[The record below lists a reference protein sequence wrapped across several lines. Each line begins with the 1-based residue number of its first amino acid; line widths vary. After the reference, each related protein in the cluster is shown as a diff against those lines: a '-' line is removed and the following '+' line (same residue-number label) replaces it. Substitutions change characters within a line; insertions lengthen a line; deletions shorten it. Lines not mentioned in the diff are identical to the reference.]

1 MKVQVDV
8 SKDVEEGSLN
18 ALPPSG
24 ITESDDK
31 AEKFTK
37 HPESSLE
44 ELQKHQ
50 EQQEEKIFQNP
61 TDEESTTS
69 LNEKQE
75 GKDNMEVNSQPQG
88 PSDTE
93 TVIAATSSNVPS
105 QIASEEENDVPV
117 IPRSR
122 PKKDFEAHVQKE
134 ELPNTQEKRV
144 SEECDSTLIST
155 EEESKIPKIPS
166 ERPKRRAP
174 PPVPKNLL
182 QELRPFKKCYKNN
195 SNKICIIMVIL
206 QLLPLQQIL
215 LKTHRFFYY

>member
-1 MKVQVDV
+1 MNNTSPLRSEDLTEKQKVHAALDNEAGDGSHFEEKLIPGDMKVPVDV

-24 ITESDDK
+24 INPPDDILK
-31 AEKFTK
+31 
-37 HPESSLE
+37 SSLNI
-44 ELQKHQ
+44 LNLFVRFMKHQ

-61 TDEESTTS
+61 TDEESNTS

-88 PSDTE
+88 PSE
-93 TVIAATSSNVPS
+93 QLSPKLVSN
-105 QIASEEENDVPV
+105 
-117 IPRSR
+117 
-122 PKKDFEAHVQKE
+122 
-134 ELPNTQEKRV
+134 ELPNTQEKLV

-174 PPVPKNLL
+174 PPVPKKPSSRIAAFQEML
-182 QELRPFKKCYKNN
+182 QKQQQQDLHNTHCFKAVKK
-195 SNKICIIMVIL
+195 K
-206 QLLPLQQIL
+206 
-215 LKTHRFFYY
+215 